1 MELRHLRY
9 FVSVAEELSFL
20 GAARRM
26 NVSQP
31 PLSQAIKELEEEL
44 GARLF
49 NRTSRKV
56 ELTDAGLFL
65 LSRARSILAQISRTG
80 VELQLLQQKKEVLRI
95 GFVRPISILP
105 PSMKAFRSKFPDVH
119 LTLVPSSNRNSRDFL
134 TNDEADAN
142 IGAYLPP
149 DAQIDSVLWA
159 EMTLQAI
166 VPDSHPLAGRAEVT
180 MKDLADY
187 PLLLPGLSN
196 PTHMGREILQFCR
209 QSRFFDPATTVHCD
223 DLDVLLAMVESE
235 AGIGIVHG
243 LHLNRAPGEH
253 SPKKPGPWVPILISG
268 KTPPLQVGVMWRKDR
283 VSPALSGLLEELES
297 RLGEVVR
304 AWDAQPGLS
313 PFRRAISW
321 HPIRARQRRTRH
333 SRGGSDVRETG

>member
-20 GAARRM
+20 GAARRL

-44 GARLF
+44 HTRLF

-56 ELTDAGLFL
+56 ELTDSGLFL

-80 VELQLLQQKKEVLRI
+80 AELQLLQQKKEVLRI
-95 GFVRPISILP
+95 GFVRPVSILP

-134 TNDEADAN
+134 SNDEADAN
-142 IGAYLPP
+142 IGAYVAP
-149 DAQIDSVLWA
+149 DAHIDSILWA
-159 EMTLQAI
+159 EVSLQAI
-166 VPDSHPLAGRAEVT
+166 VPDSHPMASRTEVT
-180 MKDLADY
+180 MKDLAGY

-209 QSRFFDPATTVHCD
+209 QSRFFDPATTVHCE

-243 LHLNRAPGEH
+243 FHLNRTSGEP
-253 SPKKPGPWVPILISG
+253 SQIQSGPWLPILISG
-268 KTPPLQVGVMWRKDR
+268 KTPSLQVGITWRRDR
-283 VSPALSGLLEELES
+283 VSPALSGLIEDLEY
-297 RLGEVVR
+297 RLDQVAK
-304 AWDAQPGLS
+304 AWEADPALL
-313 PFRRAISW
+313 PFLRAISW
-321 HPIRARQRRTRH
+321 HPTRRRQRR
-333 SRGGSDVRETG
+333 SRTSPKSHGS

>member
-20 GAARRM
+20 RAARRL

-44 GARLF
+44 DTRLF

-56 ELTDAGLFL
+56 ELTDSGLFL

-80 VELQLLQQKKEVLRI
+80 TELQLLQQKKEVLRI

-119 LTLVPSSNRNSRDFL
+119 LILVPSSNRNARDFL

-142 IGAYLPP
+142 IGAYVAP
-149 DAQIDSVLWA
+149 DAHIDSILWA
-159 EMTLQAI
+159 EVKLQAI
-166 VPDSHPLAGRAEVT
+166 MPDTHPMAKRPEVT
-180 MKDLADY
+180 MKDLAGY

-209 QSRFFDPATTVHCD
+209 QSRYFDPATTVHCE

-243 LHLNRAPGEH
+243 FHLNRATGEPSQKKS
-253 SPKKPGPWVPILISG
+253 SPQRPVLISG
-268 KTPPLQVGVMWRKDR
+268 KTPLLQVGITWRRDR
-283 VSPALSGLLEELES
+283 VSPSLSGLIEELEFQ
-297 RLGEVVR
+297 LEQMAM
-304 AWDAQPGLS
+304 AWEADPELS
-313 PFRRAISW
+313 LFRRAISW
-321 HPIRARQRRTRH
+321 HPTRTQHRR
-333 SRGGSDVRETG
+333 SRSLPKRP